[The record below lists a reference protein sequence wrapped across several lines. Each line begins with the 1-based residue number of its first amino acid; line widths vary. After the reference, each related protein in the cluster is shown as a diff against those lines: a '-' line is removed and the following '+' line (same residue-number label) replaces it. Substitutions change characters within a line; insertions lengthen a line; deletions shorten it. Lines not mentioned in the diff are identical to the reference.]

1 MKQTLLLSLLLSLPA
16 ATAMADT
23 PQTCSIAASG
33 HSDTKIRFSWQH
45 GDCEPKSHCNEGDS
59 DMSWGRWTGVTPADL
74 QREGA
79 SIDARLKA
87 EAGEMRCVGTV
98 HDSEM
103 HGAYSFTPG
112 MEFTHRMEALGL
124 SYPNQAAEQTPQK
137 LNDRLQGYVMLD
149 ITVEW
154 VKAMKDAGVQG
165 MNAENIMG
173 LRALGVDPA
182 YVHGMAAA
190 GYPELDAGKLTGMKA
205 VGVSPEKVQQISAM
219 GYSPTQEE
227 LIQMSVFKIDAP
239 FVERMK
245 ARGFQNLTIAQLV
258 KIKVFKLDE

>member
-1 MKQTLLLSLLLSLPA
+1 MKRAFLFSFLLSLGA

-23 PQTCSIAASG
+23 PQTCSIATG
-33 HSDTKIRFSWQH
+33 RHDGKMEFSWQR
-45 GDCEPKSHCNEGDS
+45 GDCDPKSHCHEGDS
-59 DMSWGRWTGVTPADL
+59 DMSWSRWTGVTPADL

-79 SIDARLKA
+79 TIDARMKG

-103 HGAYSFTPG
+103 RGTYSFTPD
-112 MEFTHRMEALGL
+112 MEFLHRMEALGF
-124 SYPNQAAEQTPQK
+124 SFPTQTAQQT
-137 LNDRLQGYVMLD
+137 NDRLQGYTMLD
-149 ITVEW
+149 VTTEW

-165 MNAENIMG
+165 MTAENIMG

-182 YVHGMAAA
+182 YVHAMAAE

-205 VGVSPEKVQQISAM
+205 VGVTPEKVQQIRAM
-219 GYSPTQEE
+219 GYSPTQDE
-227 LIQMSVFKIDAP
+227 LIQMSVFKIDAA

-245 ARGFQNLTIAQLV
+245 ARGLKNPTIAQLV

>member
-1 MKQTLLLSLLLSLPA
+1 MRRIFALSLLVALSTA
-16 ATAMADT
+16 AAVADT
-23 PQTCSIAASG
+23 SENCWITAG
-33 HSDTKIRFSWQH
+33 RDDGKISFSWQRGECKS
-45 GDCEPKSHCNEGDS
+45 GDNCHEGDS
-59 DMSWGRWTGVTPADL
+59 RMPWSRWTGVTPADL
-74 QREGA
+74 QHEGA
-79 SIDARLKA
+79 TIDARLKA

-98 HDSEM
+98 HNSEM
-103 HGAYSFTPG
+103 HGTYSFTPDAN
-112 MEFTHRMEALGL
+112 FIHRMEALGF
-124 SYPNQAAEQTPQK
+124 SFPTQTAQQT
-137 LNDRLQGYVMLD
+137 NDRLQGYTMLD
-149 ITVEW
+149 VTTEW

-165 MNAENIMG
+165 MTAENIMG
-173 LRALGVDPA
+173 LRALGVDSE

-205 VGVSPEKVQQISAM
+205 VGVSPEKVQQIRAM
-219 GYSPTQEE
+219 GYSPTQDE

>member
-1 MKQTLLLSLLLSLPA
+1 MKRAFLFSFLLSLGV

-23 PQTCSIAASG
+23 PQTCTIAAG
-33 HSDTKIRFSWQH
+33 RSDGKMQFSWQR
-45 GDCEPKSHCNEGDS
+45 GECEPKAHCNEGDNGMLWS
-59 DMSWGRWTGVTPADL
+59 RWTGVTAADL

-79 SIDARLKA
+79 SIDARMKG
-87 EAGEMRCVGTV
+87 EAGEMRCAGAV
-98 HDSEM
+98 HNSEM
-103 HGAYSFTPG
+103 HGTYSFTPD
-112 MEFTHRMEALGL
+112 MEFTHRMEALGF
-124 SYPNQAAEQTPQK
+124 SFPSETSRQ

-149 ITVEW
+149 VTTEW

-165 MNAENIMG
+165 MTSENIMG
-173 LRALGVDPA
+173 LRALGVDAA

-205 VGVSPEKVQQISAM
+205 VGVTPEKVQQIRAM
-219 GYSPTQEE
+219 GYSPTQDE

-245 ARGFQNLTIAQLV
+245 ARGLKNLTIAKLV
-258 KIKVFKLDE
+258 QIKVFKLDE

>member
-1 MKQTLLLSLLLSLPA
+1 MNMRRTFILTLALSLGA
-16 ATAMADT
+16 ATALADT
-23 PQTCSIAASG
+23 PQTCSIAAG
-33 HSDTKIRFSWQH
+33 RDDGKMQFRWQR
-45 GDCEPKSHCNEGDS
+45 GDCEPKSHCNEGDNG
-59 DMSWGRWTGVTPADL
+59 MSWNRWTGVTPADL

-79 SIDARLKA
+79 SIDARMKG

-103 HGAYSFTPG
+103 HGAYSFTPDPD
-112 MEFTHRMEALGL
+112 FTHRMEALGFTFP
-124 SYPNQAAEQTPQK
+124 SQTDQQT
-137 LNDRLQGYVMLD
+137 NDRLQGYTMLD
-149 ITVEW
+149 ITTEW

-165 MNAENIMG
+165 MTAENIMG
-173 LRALGVDPA
+173 LRALGVNA
-182 YVHGMAAA
+182 KYVHDMAAA

-205 VGVSPEKVQQISAM
+205 VGVSPEKVQQIRAM

-245 ARGFQNLTIAQLV
+245 ARGLTNLTIAKLV
-258 KIKVFKLDE
+258 QIKVFKLDE

>member
-1 MKQTLLLSLLLSLPA
+1 MKHILALSLLVSLSA
-16 ATAMADT
+16 ATAIADT
-23 PQTCSIAASG
+23 PQTCSIASG
-33 HSDTKIRFSWQH
+33 RTDGKMQFSWQR

-59 DMSWGRWTGVTPADL
+59 DMPWSRWTGVAPADL

-79 SIDARLKA
+79 TIDARLKA

-98 HDSEM
+98 HESEM
-103 HGAYSFTPG
+103 HGTYSFTPDS
-112 MEFTHRMEALGL
+112 EFPRRMEALGF
-124 SYPNQAAEQTPQK
+124 SFSNQTAKQM
-137 LNDRLQGYVMLD
+137 NDRLQGYAMLD
-149 ITVEW
+149 VTIEW
-154 VKAMKDAGVQG
+154 IKAMKDAGVQG

-173 LRALGVDPA
+173 LRALNVDPA

-205 VGVSPEKVQQISAM
+205 VGVTPEKVQQIRAM

-227 LIQMSVFKIDAP
+227 LIQMSVFKIDAA